1 MKKLILATVLA
12 LAGADV
18 SLASQFTKPSFDGQ
32 YFCKFT
38 NAGGYFNVRFSSTVV
53 ENPRTCKNGVCST
66 NGYKQVTRAS
76 IYLNLWDKPHDADR
90 VVINNSRNVTF
101 FKSFDKAFLHVS
113 LTKSFATGKLF
124 GTYTDTKGTRYN
136 LVCTR

>member
-12 LAGADV
+12 LAGTDV

-38 NAGGYFNVRFSSTVV
+38 NAGGYFNVRFSSTVR
-53 ENPRTCKNGVCST
+53 EKPRTCNNGKCST
-66 NGYKQVTRAS
+66 NGYEQVTRAS

-90 VVINNSRNVTF
+90 VVINNFRNVTF

-113 LTKSFATGKLF
+113 LTKSFSSGKLV